1 MSYIGKNIVVLAVIE
16 IVMVF
21 LITIVSQTLF
31 PSDTV
36 SLFTTIGLAVVFFL
50 MDGLTL
56 VLSNKMLHKQFKHM
70 VGFYLVAKVLRFMI
84 SVAVIFLYLIAG
96 GDHAMMFV
104 IQLLL
109 FYLVTLLFTNASLV
123 KSEAINKRKY
133 EKIKI
138 FITLHCSLMFFFS
151 KWLC

>member
-1 MSYIGKNIVVLAVIE
+1 MSQIGKNIVVLAVIE

-56 VLSNKMLHKQFKHM
+56 MLSNKMLHKQSKYM

-123 KSEAINKRKY
+123 KSEAINKRKV
-133 EKIKI
+133 
-138 FITLHCSLMFFFS
+138 
-151 KWLC
+151 

>member
-21 LITIVSQTLF
+21 LITIVTQTLF

-56 VLSNKMLHKQFKHM
+56 VLSNKMLRKTVQTH
-70 VGFYLVAKVLRFMI
+70 GRFLSGSK
-84 SVAVIFLYLIAG
+84 SVAFYDFRGSHIS
-96 GDHAMMFV
+96 
-104 IQLLL
+104 L
-109 FYLVTLLFTNASLV
+109 FDSW
-123 KSEAINKRKY
+123 R
-133 EKIKI
+133 
-138 FITLHCSLMFFFS
+138 
-151 KWLC
+151 

>member
-56 VLSNKMLHKQFKHM
+56 VLSNKMLHKQSKYM

-123 KSEAINKRKY
+123 KSEAINKRKV
-133 EKIKI
+133 
-138 FITLHCSLMFFFS
+138 
-151 KWLC
+151 

>member
-1 MSYIGKNIVVLAVIE
+1 MGQIGKNIVVLAVIE

-21 LITIVSQTLF
+21 LITIVTQTLF

-56 VLSNKMLHKQFKHM
+56 VLSNKMLRKQSNHM

-123 KSEAINKRKY
+123 KSEAINKRKV
-133 EKIKI
+133 
-138 FITLHCSLMFFFS
+138 
-151 KWLC
+151 

>member
-1 MSYIGKNIVVLAVIE
+1 MSNIGKNIVVLAVVE
-16 IVMVF
+16 FVMVV
-21 LITIVSQTLF
+21 IVTVVTQTLF
-31 PSDTV
+31 PSDAL
-36 SLFTTIGLAVVFFL
+36 SLLTTIGLAVGFFL

-56 VLSNKMLHKQFKHM
+56 VLSNKMLHKQSKHM

-84 SVAVIFLYLIAG
+84 SVAVVFLYLIAG

-123 KSEAINKRKY
+123 KSEAINKRKV
-133 EKIKI
+133 
-138 FITLHCSLMFFFS
+138 
-151 KWLC
+151 

>member
-1 MSYIGKNIVVLAVIE
+1 MSQIGKNIVVLAVIE

-21 LITIVSQTLF
+21 LITIVTQTLF

-56 VLSNKMLHKQFKHM
+56 MLSNKMLRKQSKHM

-123 KSEAINKRKY
+123 KSEAINKRKV
-133 EKIKI
+133 
-138 FITLHCSLMFFFS
+138 
-151 KWLC
+151 

>member
-1 MSYIGKNIVVLAVIE
+1 MGQIGKNIVVLAVIE

-21 LITIVSQTLF
+21 LITIVAQTLF

-56 VLSNKMLHKQFKHM
+56 MLSNKMLHKQSKHM

-123 KSEAINKRKY
+123 KSEAINKRKV
-133 EKIKI
+133 
-138 FITLHCSLMFFFS
+138 
-151 KWLC
+151 

>member
-1 MSYIGKNIVVLAVIE
+1 MSYIGKYIVVLAVIE

-56 VLSNKMLHKQFKHM
+56 VLSNKMLRKQSKHM

-123 KSEAINKRKY
+123 KSEAINKRKV
-133 EKIKI
+133 
-138 FITLHCSLMFFFS
+138 
-151 KWLC
+151 

>member
-1 MSYIGKNIVVLAVIE
+1 MSQIGKNIVVLAVIE

-21 LITIVSQTLF
+21 LITIVTQTLF

-50 MDGLTL
+50 MDGLIL
-56 VLSNKMLHKQFKHM
+56 VLSNKMLRKQSKHM

-123 KSEAINKRKY
+123 KSEAINKRKV
-133 EKIKI
+133 
-138 FITLHCSLMFFFS
+138 
-151 KWLC
+151 

>member
-1 MSYIGKNIVVLAVIE
+1 MSQIGKNIVVLAVIE

-21 LITIVSQTLF
+21 LITIVTQTLF

-36 SLFTTIGLAVVFFL
+36 SLFATIGLAVVFFL

-56 VLSNKMLHKQFKHM
+56 VLSNKMLRKQSKHM

-84 SVAVIFLYLIAG
+84 SVAVIFLYLIAV

-123 KSEAINKRKY
+123 KSEAINKRKV
-133 EKIKI
+133 
-138 FITLHCSLMFFFS
+138 
-151 KWLC
+151 

>member
-1 MSYIGKNIVVLAVIE
+1 MGQIGKNIVVLAVIE

-21 LITIVSQTLF
+21 LITIVTQTLF

-56 VLSNKMLHKQFKHM
+56 VLSNKMLRKQSKHM

-123 KSEAINKRKY
+123 KSEAINKRKV
-133 EKIKI
+133 
-138 FITLHCSLMFFFS
+138 
-151 KWLC
+151 

>member
-21 LITIVSQTLF
+21 LITIVTQTLF

-56 VLSNKMLHKQFKHM
+56 MLSNKMLRKQSKHM

-123 KSEAINKRKY
+123 KSEAINKRKV
-133 EKIKI
+133 
-138 FITLHCSLMFFFS
+138 
-151 KWLC
+151 

>member
-21 LITIVSQTLF
+21 LITIVTQTLF

-56 VLSNKMLHKQFKHM
+56 MLSNKMLRKQSKHM

-123 KSEAINKRKY
+123 KNEAINKRKV
-133 EKIKI
+133 
-138 FITLHCSLMFFFS
+138 
-151 KWLC
+151 

>member
-1 MSYIGKNIVVLAVIE
+1 MSQIGKNIVVLAVIE

-21 LITIVSQTLF
+21 LITIVTQILF

-56 VLSNKMLHKQFKHM
+56 VLSNKMLRKQSKHM

-123 KSEAINKRKY
+123 KSEAINKRKV
-133 EKIKI
+133 
-138 FITLHCSLMFFFS
+138 
-151 KWLC
+151 

>member
-1 MSYIGKNIVVLAVIE
+1 MSQIGKNIVVLSVIE

-21 LITIVSQTLF
+21 LITIVAQTLF

-56 VLSNKMLHKQFKHM
+56 VLSNKMLRKQSKHM

-123 KSEAINKRKY
+123 KSEAINKRKV
-133 EKIKI
+133 
-138 FITLHCSLMFFFS
+138 
-151 KWLC
+151 

>member
-1 MSYIGKNIVVLAVIE
+1 MSQIGKNIVVLAVIE

-123 KSEAINKRKY
+123 KSEAINKRKV
-133 EKIKI
+133 
-138 FITLHCSLMFFFS
+138 
-151 KWLC
+151 

>member
-1 MSYIGKNIVVLAVIE
+1 MSNIGKNIVVLAVVE
-16 IVMVF
+16 FVLVVIVTVV
-21 LITIVSQTLF
+21 TQTLF
-31 PSDTV
+31 PSDAL
-36 SLFTTIGLAVVFFL
+36 SLLTTIGLAVGFFL

-56 VLSNKMLHKQFKHM
+56 VLSNKMLHKQSKHM

-84 SVAVIFLYLIAG
+84 SVAVVFLYLIAG

-123 KSEAINKRKY
+123 KSEAINKRKV
-133 EKIKI
+133 
-138 FITLHCSLMFFFS
+138 
-151 KWLC
+151 

>member
-1 MSYIGKNIVVLAVIE
+1 MSYIGKNIVVLGVIE

-56 VLSNKMLHKQFKHM
+56 MLSNKMLRKQSKHM

-123 KSEAINKRKY
+123 KSEAINKRKV
-133 EKIKI
+133 
-138 FITLHCSLMFFFS
+138 
-151 KWLC
+151 

>member
-1 MSYIGKNIVVLAVIE
+1 MSQIGKNIVVLAVIE

-21 LITIVSQTLF
+21 LITIVAQTLF

-56 VLSNKMLHKQFKHM
+56 VLSNKMLRKQSKHM

-84 SVAVIFLYLIAG
+84 PWQSYF
-96 GDHAMMFV
+96 
-104 IQLLL
+104 
-109 FYLVTLLFTNASLV
+109 
-123 KSEAINKRKY
+123 
-133 EKIKI
+133 
-138 FITLHCSLMFFFS
+138 FI
-151 KWLC
+151 

>member
-36 SLFTTIGLAVVFFL
+36 SLFT
-50 MDGLTL
+50 GLTL
-56 VLSNKMLHKQFKHM
+56 VLSNKMLHKQSKHM

-123 KSEAINKRKY
+123 KSEAINKRKV
-133 EKIKI
+133 
-138 FITLHCSLMFFFS
+138 
-151 KWLC
+151 

>member
-1 MSYIGKNIVVLAVIE
+1 MGQIGKNIVVLAVIE

-21 LITIVSQTLF
+21 LITIVTQTLF

-56 VLSNKMLHKQFKHM
+56 VLSNKMLRKQSKHM

-84 SVAVIFLYLIAG
+84 SAAVIFLYLIAG

-123 KSEAINKRKY
+123 KSEAINKRKV
-133 EKIKI
+133 
-138 FITLHCSLMFFFS
+138 
-151 KWLC
+151 

>member
-123 KSEAINKRKY
+123 KSEAINKRKV
-133 EKIKI
+133 
-138 FITLHCSLMFFFS
+138 
-151 KWLC
+151 

>member
-16 IVMVF
+16 IAMVF

-56 VLSNKMLHKQFKHM
+56 MLSNKMLRKQSKHM

-123 KSEAINKRKY
+123 KSEAINKRKV
-133 EKIKI
+133 
-138 FITLHCSLMFFFS
+138 
-151 KWLC
+151 

>member
-21 LITIVSQTLF
+21 LITIVTQTLF

-56 VLSNKMLHKQFKHM
+56 VLSNKMLRKQSKHM

-123 KSEAINKRKY
+123 KSEAINKRKV
-133 EKIKI
+133 
-138 FITLHCSLMFFFS
+138 
-151 KWLC
+151 

>member
-1 MSYIGKNIVVLAVIE
+1 MGQIGKNIVVLAVIE

-21 LITIVSQTLF
+21 LITIVAQTLF

-56 VLSNKMLHKQFKHM
+56 VLSNKMLRKQFKHM

-123 KSEAINKRKY
+123 KSEAINKRKV
-133 EKIKI
+133 
-138 FITLHCSLMFFFS
+138 
-151 KWLC
+151 

>member
-56 VLSNKMLHKQFKHM
+56 MLSNKMLRKQSKHM

-123 KSEAINKRKY
+123 KSEAINKRKV
-133 EKIKI
+133 
-138 FITLHCSLMFFFS
+138 
-151 KWLC
+151 

>member
-21 LITIVSQTLF
+21 LITIVTQTLF

-50 MDGLTL
+50 MDGQTL
-56 VLSNKMLHKQFKHM
+56 VLSNKMLRKQSKHM

-123 KSEAINKRKY
+123 KSEAINKRKV
-133 EKIKI
+133 
-138 FITLHCSLMFFFS
+138 
-151 KWLC
+151 

>member
-1 MSYIGKNIVVLAVIE
+1 MSNIGKNIVVLAVVE
-16 IVMVF
+16 FVMVV
-21 LITIVSQTLF
+21 IVTVVTQTLF
-31 PSDTV
+31 PSDAL
-36 SLFTTIGLAVVFFL
+36 SLLTTIGLAVGFFL

-56 VLSNKMLHKQFKHM
+56 VLSNKMLHKQSKHM

-84 SVAVIFLYLIAG
+84 SVAVVFLYLMAG

-123 KSEAINKRKY
+123 KSEAINKRKV
-133 EKIKI
+133 
-138 FITLHCSLMFFFS
+138 
-151 KWLC
+151 

>member
-1 MSYIGKNIVVLAVIE
+1 MSQIGKNIVVLAVIE

-21 LITIVSQTLF
+21 LITIVTQTLF

-56 VLSNKMLHKQFKHM
+56 MLSNKMLRKQSKHM

-84 SVAVIFLYLIAG
+84 SVAVIFLYLIAV

-123 KSEAINKRKY
+123 KSEAINKRKV
-133 EKIKI
+133 
-138 FITLHCSLMFFFS
+138 
-151 KWLC
+151 

>member
-56 VLSNKMLHKQFKHM
+56 MLSNNMLHKQSKHM

-123 KSEAINKRKY
+123 KSEAINKRKV
-133 EKIKI
+133 
-138 FITLHCSLMFFFS
+138 
-151 KWLC
+151 

>member
-1 MSYIGKNIVVLAVIE
+1 MSQIGKNIVVLAVIE

-21 LITIVSQTLF
+21 LITIVAQTLF

-56 VLSNKMLHKQFKHM
+56 VLSNKMLRKQSKHM

-123 KSEAINKRKY
+123 KSEAINKRKV
-133 EKIKI
+133 
-138 FITLHCSLMFFFS
+138 
-151 KWLC
+151 

>member
-16 IVMVF
+16 IVMIF

-123 KSEAINKRKY
+123 KSEAINKRKV
-133 EKIKI
+133 
-138 FITLHCSLMFFFS
+138 
-151 KWLC
+151 

>member
-56 VLSNKMLHKQFKHM
+56 VLSNKMLRKQSKHM

-123 KSEAINKRKY
+123 KSEAINKRKV
-133 EKIKI
+133 
-138 FITLHCSLMFFFS
+138 
-151 KWLC
+151 

>member
-1 MSYIGKNIVVLAVIE
+1 MSQIGKNIVVLAVIE

-21 LITIVSQTLF
+21 LITIVTQTLF

-36 SLFTTIGLAVVFFL
+36 SLFTTFGLAVVFFL

-56 VLSNKMLHKQFKHM
+56 VLSNKMLRKQSKHM

-123 KSEAINKRKY
+123 KSEAINKRKV
-133 EKIKI
+133 
-138 FITLHCSLMFFFS
+138 
-151 KWLC
+151 

>member
-1 MSYIGKNIVVLAVIE
+1 MSQIGKNIVVLAVIE

-21 LITIVSQTLF
+21 LITIVTQTLF

-56 VLSNKMLHKQFKHM
+56 VLSNKMLRKQSKHM

-123 KSEAINKRKY
+123 KSEAINKRKV
-133 EKIKI
+133 
-138 FITLHCSLMFFFS
+138 
-151 KWLC
+151 

>member
-1 MSYIGKNIVVLAVIE
+1 MGQIGKNIVVLAVIE

-21 LITIVSQTLF
+21 LITIVTQTLF

-56 VLSNKMLHKQFKHM
+56 VLSNKMLRKQSKHM

-84 SVAVIFLYLIAG
+84 SVVVIFLYLIAG

-123 KSEAINKRKY
+123 KSEAINKRKV
-133 EKIKI
+133 
-138 FITLHCSLMFFFS
+138 
-151 KWLC
+151 